1 MKPDEDQEE
10 MLVTYTLMQ
19 KKRPLTK
26 FEEDLG
32 VSSEYDRR
40 IYDSPSARRE
50 FHESQ
55 FKGNKTTISSD
66 GKVVHQSHKAAKNK
80 YGKTHAS
87 LHQGEADH
95 IDPLKNIHERV
106 ENNPLAR
113 LLLSDSDLQ
122 EVGNRRTNFQELS
135 KGENTSKGAKSELQ
149 RGIETCDVKR
159 VAKGI
164 SVQVETDVLLT
175 NKAIQNAG
183 KIFAKG
189 AADALA
195 TSVIPLVIKGTQDLC
210 HVANGD
216 MTMKEATEDVGKLGG
231 TILASGGTE
240 RLATWALGKALKD
253 SENKVLKEFA
263 KANQI
268 GTILVVG
275 SIVAKAAG
283 KYLDG
288 EIDGSGFISEIGQDG
303 LSMISGMLA
312 SKAAVSLLGGATGL
326 APMAVPVLAAMV
338 ASAAC
343 SEIYSRAQKVLQ
355 EHRDNLE
362 IQQIA
367 DSASMEIAQ
376 QKIELKRLM
385 GESHAKWVEDMSSSF
400 QIITAGLTNKNVS
413 QTNDGLC
420 QLMSLY
426 HISASLYQNGESV
439 LKDLIASKNG
449 NSDFHLLHC

>member
-1 MKPDEDQEE
+1 MNQHLSHLSLAGDRKYDCPPSFSEHSPWWRHYKNLNDHFSRLSVAMSVGEQINDILEIEPTTTIWMYYVTWASRPQLWNIGRSFQRFVTTLEKSQSEDDLGAEQVISDYGSICNHRFKVGQREYST
-10 MLVTYTLMQ
+10 VVIP
-19 KKRPLTK
+19 PLTENLNK
-26 FEEDLG
+26 RTFDL
-32 VSSEYDRR
+32 
-40 IYDSPSARRE
+40 
-50 FHESQ
+50 
-55 FKGNKTTISSD
+55 
-66 GKVVHQSHKAAKNK
+66 
-80 YGKTHAS
+80 
-87 LHQGEADH
+87 
-95 IDPLKNIHERV
+95 
-106 ENNPLAR
+106 
-113 LLLSDSDLQ
+113 
-122 EVGNRRTNFQELS
+122 
-135 KGENTSKGAKSELQ
+135 
-149 RGIETCDVKR
+149 
-159 VAKGI
+159 
-164 SVQVETDVLLT
+164 
-175 NKAIQNAG
+175 
-183 KIFAKG
+183 
-189 AADALA
+189 
-195 TSVIPLVIKGTQDLC
+195 
-210 HVANGD
+210 
-216 MTMKEATEDVGKLGG
+216 
-231 TILASGGTE
+231 
-240 RLATWALGKALKD
+240 
-253 SENKVLKEFA
+253 LKEFA

-288 EIDGSGFISEIGQDG
+288 EIDGSGFISEIGHDG

-385 GESHAKWVEDMSSSF
+385 GESHAKWVDDLSSS

>member
-80 YGKTHAS
+80 YGKKHAS

-195 TSVIPLVIKGTQDLC
+195 TSVIKGTQDLC

>member
-80 YGKTHAS
+80 YGKKHAS

-231 TILASGGTE
+231 TILASEMIPFRYRHSLICNITLFSCNVSI
-240 RLATWALGKALKD
+240 RSLHIFTKPPHYLNIPTALGYGRALCRLPR
-253 SENKVLKEFA
+253 SPRHGFA
-263 KANQI
+263 FSYHNYSIHQKHSA
-268 GTILVVG
+268 ILPTGDFETSVCCLACG
-275 SIVAKAAG
+275 YWG
-283 KYLDG
+283 RWP
-288 EIDGSGFISEIGQDG
+288 SGGHRTA
-303 LSMISGMLA
+303 LPA
-312 SKAAVSLLGGATGL
+312 S
-326 APMAVPVLAAMV
+326 
-338 ASAAC
+338 
-343 SEIYSRAQKVLQ
+343 
-355 EHRDNLE
+355 
-362 IQQIA
+362 
-367 DSASMEIAQ
+367 
-376 QKIELKRLM
+376 
-385 GESHAKWVEDMSSSF
+385 
-400 QIITAGLTNKNVS
+400 
-413 QTNDGLC
+413 
-420 QLMSLY
+420 
-426 HISASLYQNGESV
+426 
-439 LKDLIASKNG
+439 
-449 NSDFHLLHC
+449 